1 MSISFCNERCGLGI
15 ISLSHWDNLMTLI
28 EFHSHQG
35 LARLSVL
42 IISRTETRLSVSVSS
57 RRFSESRSQIITMGL
72 GLESYTT
79 LSLGLVQVSNST
91 NNWSRSK
98 EEMLEGFQVTWCI
111 MPPQF
116 SRDVFDLSPGKW
128 PKMDSCISLFC
139 QCCILPEKCLEW
151 KIQL

>member
-1 MSISFCNERCGLGI
+1 
-15 ISLSHWDNLMTLI
+15 MTLI

-98 EEMLEGFQVTWCI
+98 EEMLEGFQVT
-111 MPPQF
+111 
-116 SRDVFDLSPGKW
+116 
-128 PKMDSCISLFC
+128 
-139 QCCILPEKCLEW
+139 
-151 KIQL
+151 